1 MEPRHTLSIYI
12 EPLYLSSLLLELR
25 LKAVGYCRPRTSEAR
40 SRRPW
45 SRGGERAFV
54 AVASA
59 ARAGQDVCL
68 DGQSALNRCRVF
80 NHLSRLPSLL
90 A

>member
-54 AVASA
+54 AV
-59 ARAGQDVCL
+59 VCRS
-68 DGQSALNRCRVF
+68 GRPGCVPRRPE
-80 NHLSRLPSLL
+80 RLESL
-90 A
+90 